1 MGENKGKGW
10 SLGLAGL
17 RGPAAFWLGIFF
29 LAPLA
34 LILAYS
40 FGTSGI
46 YGGITLGFN
55 PGNYLKVFD
64 PLYLQITV
72 RTLVIATLT
81 TLFCL
86 ALGYPLA
93 YFIALRGG
101 RWKNVLLI
109 FVMVPFWTSLL
120 IRAYAWVVILGGNGL
135 ANRALQFL
143 GDHGR
148 PDQPDLHSPGV
159 LMGMVYSYLPFM
171 ILPLYATLEKFDV
184 NLKEAAK
191 DLGASR
197 WHTFWRVTF
206 PLSMPGVI
214 AAASWSLSPPPGSS
228 LYPNL
233 LGGSQPWLLGNLIQQ
248 QFLNG
253 PGLGFWER
261 VGDDARGALIGA
273 IMFYVRRVGTDKLGR
288 YLRWA
293 AKATRDSLRR
303 A

>member
-1 MGENKGKGW
+1 MAGNKGKGW

-17 RGPAAFWLGIFF
+17 LSPATFWLGIFF

-64 PLYLQITV
+64 PLYLEITA
-72 RTLVIATLT
+72 RTLVIAALT

-109 FVMVPFWTSLL
+109 LVMVPFWTSLL

-135 ANRALQFL
+135 ANRTLQFL
-143 GDHGR
+143 GITDG
-148 PDQPDLHSPGV
+148 PISLIFTPQAV

-214 AAASWSLSPPPGSS
+214 AGSILVFIPS
-228 LYPNL
+228 AGEFVIPNL
-233 LGGSQPWLLGNLIQQ
+233 LGGSQTVLLGNLIQQ
-248 QFLNG
+248 QFLN
-253 PGLGFWER
+253 
-261 VGDDARGALIGA
+261 ARDWAFGSALAMMLAVLLIGA
-273 IMFYVRRVGTDKLGR
+273 IMFYVRRVGADKVGGV
-288 YLRWA
+288 
-293 AKATRDSLRR
+293 
-303 A
+303 